1 MRPPTR
7 RPRIPHPAS
16 RIPSLRLMTEPLRF
30 TRDRL
35 ATLLGEMAR
44 RRIVVV
50 GDAMLDIYLAGDAE
64 RISPEAPVP
73 VVTVRGRRYAL
84 GGAANVAANVAAIGA
99 ECRLVAVIGD
109 DARGDSVRGEL
120 MLHRLT
126 DKHLVVAA
134 ARPTTSKTRVVAR
147 GQQVVRIDEEVE
159 DAIPDRAL
167 DQVLVALDAA
177 MADADA
183 LVIEDYNK
191 GLLTPAVIERAMALG
206 KKRGVPIVVD
216 PKFKNFF
223 AYRGAAVFKPNR
235 RELEQ
240 AMGAALDLAH
250 PDALPT
256 SLEKLGV
263 HNLLLTLGAE
273 GMVLVTQDGRSP
285 ASPRW
290 RARCSTSRARATRL
304 RPGWAR
310 PWRRAPRC
318 ARGRC
323 WPTTPPASR
332 SPRRASRRSHR
343 PRCWRCTRRSMI
355 SWGDSGEGGCYERG
369 TRKLERGTVGPSF
382 SRMFRVPSSALFCL
396 PRALS
401 SAVRA
406 SDS

>member
-1 MRPPTR
+1 
-7 RPRIPHPAS
+7 
-16 RIPSLRLMTEPLRF
+16 MTEPLRF

-35 ATLLGEMAR
+35 ATLLGDMAR

-84 GGAANVAANVAAIGA
+84 GGAANVAANVATIGA
-99 ECRLVAVIGD
+99 ECRLVAVVGD
-109 DARGDSVRGEL
+109 DARADSVRAE
-120 MLHRLT
+120 MAQNRLT

-134 ARPTTSKTRVVAR
+134 SRPTTSKTRVVAR

-159 DAIPDRAL
+159 EAIPDRAL
-167 DQVLVALDAA
+167 EQVLAALDGA

-191 GLLTPAVIERAMALG
+191 GVLTPAVIERAMALG

-240 AMGAALDLAH
+240 AMGAALDLDR

-256 SLEKLGV
+256 SLAKLGV
-263 HNLLLTLGAE
+263 DNLLLTLGPE
-273 GMVLVTQDGRSP
+273 GMVLVTKDGQISRIPTMAREVFDVSGAGDTVTAWVGTALAAGAAVREGALLANYAAGIEVAKAGVATVSP
-285 ASPRW
+285 AEVL
-290 RARCSTSRARATRL
+290 AVHEAEHDQLGRL
-304 RPGWAR
+304 R
-310 PWRRAPRC
+310 
-318 ARGRC
+318 RG
-323 WPTTPPASR
+323 
-332 SPRRASRRSHR
+332 
-343 PRCWRCTRRSMI
+343 
-355 SWGDSGEGGCYERG
+355 G
-369 TRKLERGTVGPSF
+369 L
-382 SRMFRVPSSALFCL
+382 L
-396 PRALS
+396 
-401 SAVRA
+401 
-406 SDS
+406 